1 MAKFYKC
8 SFCGR
13 EIPPGTGIVY
23 VKRDGTV
30 YRFCS
35 SKCRKSMMVLRRD
48 PRKFKWC
55 EAYKKARRAGEKTR

>member
-1 MAKFYKC
+1 MPKVYPC

-13 EIPPGTGIVY
+13 DIRPGSGIVW

-35 SKCRKSMMVLRRD
+35 SKCRRNMLMLKRD
-48 PRKFKWC
+48 PRKLKW
-55 EAYKKARRAGEKTR
+55 AKSRRGS